1 MVRRSS
7 PPRNETAD
15 HVGKCD
21 PRGQRCYEERL
32 TKGAADVFA
41 QKREREGRGRSSQ
54 SEQDERPASRD
65 RGRAAAAPASAMD
78 ARPEAAISHRPFLTC
93 RLRNGTFQARPLN
106 GAAQNGKDERKALT
120 PGYLRAKPT
129 PTPARSTCGPPVKWG
144 QAVETR
150 QAASSRLAL

>member
-1 MVRRSS
+1 VEEENRRHQVERLPKGVQNVSARPDQRRKEVDEPGDDQQRAKMVRRSS

-15 HVGKCD
+15 HLGKCD

-65 RGRAAAAPASAMD
+65 RGRAAGSA
-78 ARPEAAISHRPFLTC
+78 RVG
-93 RLRNGTFQARPLN
+93 NG
-106 GAAQNGKDERKALT
+106 RKT
-120 PGYLRAKPT
+120 
-129 PTPARSTCGPPVKWG
+129 
-144 QAVETR
+144 
-150 QAASSRLAL
+150 